1 MEVSSLLCQFVNVGS
16 ELSGSP
22 LLLSF
27 FLAAGFVVTFGAGL
41 AGSFL
46 EAEFESSQDDS
57 SFLTGALS

>member
-41 AGSFL
+41 AGSFN
-46 EAEFESSQDDS
+46 EAELESSLDDS